1 MPVFPPSVQ
10 PARPRT
16 AVLALC
22 LMAGLPGAAPR
33 AAADE
38 ALAKP
43 PLRVMVATAAER
55 DLAPA
60 VTLAGD
66 VEPRYTSDL
75 SFRAGG
81 KIATRTVE
89 VGQHVSADQV
99 LATLDPAEQT
109 ANVQNA
115 RAALAS
121 AQALLTQ
128 AQLGF
133 TRQKALMASGYTT
146 RSAFDNAEQ
155 SQRTTQAAVDSAK
168 AALGTAEEQLGFT
181 QLRAGVAGI
190 VTARDAEVGQVVQ
203 AGTRVFTL
211 AQDGPRDV
219 VFNVY
224 EALLAQPPGSKDIA
238 VVLQSDPSVTA
249 TGTVREISPTVDP
262 ASGTVRVKVG
272 LATTPP
278 RMSLGAIVV
287 GTGRFRPQRGI
298 TLPWSALFRQGDGPA
313 VWVVGPDGTATLRPV
328 TVSRYLDDAMVL
340 SSGVEVGQRVITAG
354 VQFVRP
360 GQRVEP
366 VEGGAP

>member
-1 MPVFPPSVQ
+1 MPGIPRLI
-10 PARPRT
+10 PA
-16 AVLALC
+16 AVAAAALA
-22 LMAGLPGAAPR
+22 AAFAAPSCQ
-33 AAADE
+33 AAEDAP
-38 ALAKP
+38 AKP
-43 PLRVMVATAAER
+43 RLRVMVATALQR

-60 VTLAGD
+60 ITLTGD

-81 KIATRTVE
+81 KIATRAVE
-89 VGQHVSADQV
+89 VGQHVAADQV
-99 LATLDPAEQT
+99 LATIDPAEQT
-109 ANVQNA
+109 ANLQNA

-133 TRQKALMASGYTT
+133 ARQKSLMGSGYTT

-155 SQRTTQAAVDSAK
+155 SLRVTQASVDSAQ

-181 QLRAGVAGI
+181 ELRSGVAGI
-190 VTARDAEVGQVVQ
+190 VTARDAEVGQVVG

-211 AQDGPRDV
+211 AQDGPRDA

-224 EALLAQPPGSKDIA
+224 EALLVEPPKGGIA
-238 VVLQSDPSVTA
+238 VALQSDPSVVA

-262 ASGTVRVKVG
+262 ASGTVRVKVA
-272 LATTPP
+272 LAATPP
-278 RMSLGAIVV
+278 RMSLGATVL

-313 VWVVGPDGTATLRPV
+313 VWVLGRDGTVSLHPV
-328 TVSRYLDDAMVL
+328 TVARYLDDAMVL
-340 SSGVEVGQRVITAG
+340 SSGVEAGQRVVTAG
-354 VQFVRP
+354 IQFLRP
-360 GQRVEP
+360 GQAVDA